1 MKCEDYVAGFCTK
14 KIKYKKYAEII
25 GCNKCCLD
33 CKDKCLEIC
42 SIVKGGE
49 YARFN
54 DTDK

>member
-33 CKDKCLEIC
+33 CRNKCEEFC
-42 SIVKGGE
+42 SMVKGE
-49 YARFN
+49 KYAGFSN
-54 DTDK
+54 TDK